1 MMVRVYPEGA
11 AELAR
16 DYLMPPADAVLRYCE
31 EEHRGASLHVDLI
44 VEPLDT
50 VARDA
55 AGWHDDGEGP
65 VFRMFKMRGRV
76 EWTAEEV
83 DTLNPY
89 YTGPDTRAERVS
101 R

>member
-1 MMVRVYPEGA
+1 MMVRVYPEGNA
-11 AELAR
+11 SSAR
-16 DYLMPPADAVLRYCE
+16 DYPLPPHDAVLSFCAE
-31 EEHRGASLHVDLI
+31 EGHGTSLHADLI

-50 VARDA
+50 EARDA
-55 AGWHDDGEGP
+55 AGWHDDGDGP
-65 VFRMFKMRGRV
+65 VFRMFKMRGCV